1 MQRFRSL
8 LSFVCLLVALGIVGQ
23 AFGSDNVGAP
33 LSEKME
39 ERLGRM
45 NSFALVIGISD
56 FDGTGWNDLP
66 WVEEEVRR
74 ATLALQAAGFQ
85 VEPRP
90 FDGRMTRGEMIE
102 AIQTFVAAHDKPE
115 YRLVLYI
122 ATHGHA
128 SRETDPNGLGFLV
141 TSDTTPLGPSF
152 EQSAYSVGELAR
164 ALGKVEARHVF
175 VFVNACFSGAMIP
188 LANRSGSVSELL
200 SSKPTGLTSE
210 TVAWVEALLEK
221 RVRLIL
227 TAGSDRQTVPDNNN
241 PFGNSFASGL
251 LGAADDDG
259 DGMIMGL
266 ELAAHIR
273 AHVARESRRAGRPND
288 PVFANLP
295 FDDSNEPRM
304 ESDFVFLSPV
314 GPRERGADDTSGSNA
329 LLEAQ
334 THALV
339 SRSAKTFVE
348 CPTCPVMVEFEHAG
362 RPVALSRTEITVDDW
377 DACYREFGCSRYFA
391 DQDAEQGNMPLRGV
405 TWEDALDFQQWLDSK
420 KAGKCERYFIPTEPL
435 WRAAALVEPDWKYSW
450 GNEFLENRASCWGCG
465 QGQNGRRPMPVA
477 SFPGNSNGYYDMTGN
492 VWEWVRRPSDNCN
505 REAFRLREGECPIG
519 TVIGGS
525 FATRWNQI
533 DTGKIASI
541 PRTRSPSQG
550 DPSRRA
556 YSLETVGLRMACALR
571 PN

>member
-1 MQRFRSL
+1 MLRLRSL
-8 LSFVCLLVALGIVGQ
+8 LRFFCLLT
-23 AFGSDNVGAP
+23 AFAVVDQVSGSDNVGSP
-33 LSEKME
+33 SPEKLE
-39 ERLGRM
+39 ERLGQT

-56 FDGTGWNDLP
+56 FDGIGWNDLP

-102 AIQTFVAAHDKPE
+102 AIQTFVAAHDRPE

-128 SRETDPNGLGFLV
+128 SREADPDGLGFLV
-141 TSDTTPLGPSF
+141 TSDTTPLGPRF

-164 ALGKVEARHVF
+164 ALGKVAARHVF

-200 SSKPTGLTSE
+200 ARKPTGFTSE
-210 TVAWVEALLEK
+210 TAAWVEALLEK

-241 PFGNSFASGL
+241 PFGNSFAAGL

-266 ELAAHIR
+266 ELAAYIR
-273 AHVARESRRAGRPND
+273 AHVARESRRVGRPND

-295 FDDSNEPRM
+295 FDFRNEPRM

-314 GPRERGADDTSGSNA
+314 GPRAMATDDTSAANA
-329 LLEAQ
+329 LLQAQ

-339 SRSAKTFVE
+339 SRSANSFTE
-348 CPTCPVMVEFEHAG
+348 CPTCPVMVEFEHAR
-362 RPVALSRTEITVDDW
+362 RPMALSRTEISIDEW

-391 DQDAEQGNMPLRGV
+391 DQDGGQGNMPVRGV

-420 KAGKCERYFIPTEPL
+420 KAGKCERYFIPTESL
-435 WRAAALVEPDWKYSW
+435 WRTAALVEPDWKYSW
-450 GNEFLENRASCWGCG
+450 GNEFLEGRASCWGCG
-465 QGQNGRRPMPVA
+465 EGQDGRRPMPVA
-477 SFPGNSNGYYDMTGN
+477 SFPANSGGFYDMTGN
-492 VWEWVRRPSDNCN
+492 VWEWVRRPSDTCD
-505 REAFRLREGECPIG
+505 RDAFRLREGECPVG

-525 FATRWNQI
+525 FATRWNQV
-533 DTGKIASI
+533 DTSKVAPI
-541 PRTRSPSQG
+541 PRTRSPRQG
-550 DPSRRA
+550 DPSSRA
-556 YSLETVGLRMACALR
+556 YTLETVGLRMACALK
-571 PN
+571 PE